1 MGTFM
6 AAISFAL
13 KASCWLF
20 QEPRD
25 VAPLRPQTFSAHLR
39 IFQPCAYWGWL
50 LRACRTSI
58 LLGNGFPF
66 GEFHVFLASLPRKAT
81 FYPGRRCRSATRF
94 PRRVPLAKNHSCE
107 FCPCEQVADTRQ
119 NRVLILFG
127 HNDRLQLTTI
137 YSRQTDFDELIRS
150 YITQSRVD
158 NCEARKSDTR
168 LTAPIIFWYAK
179 RTGLSPSP
187 DVTLPINLARRAPP
201 GLLFLID
208 CRLIKA
214 LVVSPESGSGVA

>member
-1 MGTFM
+1 MMGTFM

-25 VAPLRPQTFSAHLR
+25 FAPLRPQTFSAHLC
-39 IFQPCAYWGWL
+39 IFQPCACWGWL

-58 LLGNGFPF
+58 LLGNGFPL
-66 GEFHVFLASLPRKAT
+66 GEFHVFLASLLRKAT
-81 FYPGRRCRSATRF
+81 FIQCGVYRLLKTTR
-94 PRRVPLAKNHSCE
+94 AK
-107 FCPCEQVADTRQ
+107 FWPCEQGADTRQ

-150 YITQSRVD
+150 YITLR
-158 NCEARKSDTR
+158 NRGW
-168 LTAPIIFWYAK
+168 IIVK
-179 RTGLSPSP
+179 REREPP
-187 DVTLPINLARRAPP
+187 DRPP
-201 GLLFLID
+201 
-208 CRLIKA
+208 
-214 LVVSPESGSGVA
+214 P

>member
-1 MGTFM
+1 MGTVM

-13 KASCWLF
+13 KASYWLF
-20 QEPRD
+20 QERRD
-25 VAPLRPQTFSAHLR
+25 VAPLRPQTFSAHLC
-39 IFQPCAYWGWL
+39 IFQPCACWGWL

-58 LLGNGFPF
+58 LLGNGFPL
-66 GEFHVFLASLPRKAT
+66 GEFHVFLASLLRKAT
-81 FYPGRRCRSATRF
+81 FIQGGVVDHPHGTCGVYRLLKTTR
-94 PRRVPLAKNHSCE
+94 AK
-107 FCPCEQVADTRQ
+107 FWPCEQGADTRQ

-168 LTAPIIFWYAK
+168 LTAPIIFW
-179 RTGLSPSP
+179 
-187 DVTLPINLARRAPP
+187 
-201 GLLFLID
+201 
-208 CRLIKA
+208 
-214 LVVSPESGSGVA
+214 